1 MTTPITPP
9 PITDALRAQAR
20 ANPGAWVYA
29 IDPEFIGAERVPP
42 EGVAGAWR
50 ADEDGELSGEFIPNP
65 RYVPSPPA
73 RGWPDPASPLERV
86 LQLVL
91 AGHAAGEQLNRA
103 FASSD
108 VYVYSRPEGGIFVAP
123 DGSDG
128 RLAYA
133 FTDAAKVA
141 SSGYTEHTVIRG
153 DQLAAALPE
162 GVRIGL
168 NPGSEVP
175 VIIDPAAIR
184 SA

>member
-1 MTTPITPP
+1 
-9 PITDALRAQAR
+9 
-20 ANPGAWVYA
+20 VYA

-108 VYVYSRPEGGIFVAP
+108 VYVYS
-123 DGSDG
+123 
-128 RLAYA
+128 
-133 FTDAAKVA
+133 
-141 SSGYTEHTVIRG
+141 
-153 DQLAAALPE
+153 
-162 GVRIGL
+162 
-168 NPGSEVP
+168 
-175 VIIDPAAIR
+175 
-184 SA
+184 